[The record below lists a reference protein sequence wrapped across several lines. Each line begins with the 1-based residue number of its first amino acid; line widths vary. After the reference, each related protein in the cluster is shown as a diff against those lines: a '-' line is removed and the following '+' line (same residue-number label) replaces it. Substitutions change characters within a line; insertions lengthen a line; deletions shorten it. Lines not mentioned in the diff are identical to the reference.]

1 MEDVLRRFTL
11 EFFGTGKHKTDP
23 ETFLAKENALFLDV
37 RSREEAG
44 ALSLPLEGLSNVE
57 SLNIPTHEIPD
68 RIGEIPEGKAIGV
81 FCPANVRSA
90 MVYAYLVSLGY
101 SDVHIVLGGYGAL
114 TEALLPGKLLK
125 RKQAG

>member
-11 EFFGTGKHKTDP
+11 EFFGTGKHKIDP
-23 ETFLAKENALFLDV
+23 ETFFEKENALFLDV
-37 RSREEAG
+37 RSREEA
-44 ALSLPLEGLSNVE
+44 ASLSLPLDVHTNVE

-68 RIGEIPEGKAIGV
+68 RIGEIPREKAIGV

-90 MVYAYLVSLGY
+90 MVYAYLLTHGY
-101 SDVHIVLGGYGAL
+101 SDVRIVLGGYGAL

-125 RKQAG
+125 QRRAG